1 VISKLEQAKKL
12 KHVTLSDCGRLDS
25 LADFLVLSGTIQVVT
40 VTNCPK
46 LRSKDLETLSQLP
59 LNEQQQQ
66 SSGTIRK
73 LTFTLCGLESIP
85 AGLFKNHGQSL

>member
-25 LADFLVLSGTIQVVT
+25 LADFLVLSGSIQVVS
-40 VTNCPK
+40 VSNCPK

-59 LNEQQQQ
+59 LNEQQL
-66 SSGTIRK
+66 SAGTIRK

-85 AGLFKNHGQSL
+85 VGLFKNHGQSL